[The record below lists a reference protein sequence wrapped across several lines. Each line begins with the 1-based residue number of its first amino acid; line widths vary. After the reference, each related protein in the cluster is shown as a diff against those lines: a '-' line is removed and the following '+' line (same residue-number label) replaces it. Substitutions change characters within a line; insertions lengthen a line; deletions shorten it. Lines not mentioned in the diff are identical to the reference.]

1 MMPVPEDEL
10 VARAVERSAWE
21 YGKVGLLID
30 DSPECSIRVARALYG
45 CDALPKWWSLVRSI
59 GCACTAL
66 KKVSELLSDPSF
78 RPLRVFIIV
87 DRYLPPGCGGGS
99 AIAWYEGEDPQG
111 HGELVEAMNG
121 HVSKILKSKQTE
133 KEKEIPPGWTEE
145 TACLVRFVTSFP
157 VISTAGTGGAATRR
171 KREPDIPWQMRS
183 VELLQ
188 KERREIRQSKRWEC
202 LLRFGPEDRARI
214 FKEEESPPSWMDVKV
229 ARWQARTWSET
240 LQHLV
245 KMFDNKERMIL
256 ITGAGASLSTSPMS
270 PGILPTHEIVR
281 RVCSEIISNR
291 PEPRPRP
298 APPDCVCRSQHPP
311 AGPARTG
318 DPLPAKTPVG
328 RLIQQ
333 VVSGKPLEFKLEEV
347 CSPELH
353 EGAMDTFRTFHRL
366 FRRELYKRD
375 YGFAYHHWLL
385 ARLPWTAVIT
395 TNFDGF
401 HERASAAVARMLS
414 TDEQERLRVLSL
426 GSIASSE
433 PPTLGWDTSGQQ
445 QGSAERMGESRLF
458 KPYGSLYS
466 PTGELALG
474 VKEVFDFQ
482 GRFEAALRKALS
494 PVWVSGPAH
503 AGAIVV
509 IGQSMRDELVR
520 TVLEKLKGRLA
531 RYKLVW
537 VDPNAFARCQLT
549 PASEQT
555 LWETRVR
562 KKMKGRGTGAPPEG
576 LTDDS
581 KQANERA
588 CSGPVPAT
596 TLEFVYDLWTVYR
609 SKGKT

>member
-1 MMPVPEDEL
+1 MTPAPEGL
-10 VARAVERSAWE
+10 VARALQRSAWE
-21 YGKVGLLID
+21 YGKIGLLID
-30 DSPECSIRVARALYG
+30 DSPECSTRVARALYG
-45 CDALPKWWSLVRSI
+45 SDALPKWWSLVRSI

-66 KKVSELLSDPSF
+66 QKVSELLSDPSF

-87 DRYLPPGCGGGS
+87 DRYMPPGCGGGS

-111 HGELVEAMNG
+111 HGELVDAMNG
-121 HVSKILKSKQTE
+121 HVSKILKAKQTE
-133 KEKEIPPGWTEE
+133 KEILPGWTEE
-145 TACLVRFVTSFP
+145 TTCLVWFVTSFP

-171 KREPDIPWQMRS
+171 KREPGVPWQMRS

-188 KERREIRQSKRWEC
+188 KERRELRQSKRWEC
-202 LLRFGPEDRARI
+202 LLRFGPEGTARI
-214 FKEEESPPSWMDVKV
+214 FKKKESPPSWMDVKV
-229 ARWQARTWSET
+229 ARWQARTWRET
-240 LQHLV
+240 LENLV
-245 KMFDNKERMIL
+245 KMFANKERMIL
-256 ITGAGASLSTSPMS
+256 ITGAGASLSASPLS

-281 RVCSEIISNR
+281 RVCREIISNR

-298 APPDCVCRSQHPP
+298 APPDCVCRSQDLPGP
-311 AGPARTG
+311 AGTD

-333 VVSGKPLEFKLEEV
+333 VVSGRPLEFKLEEV

-401 HERASAAVARMLS
+401 HERASAAVARMLA

-433 PPTLGWDTSGQQ
+433 PPTSGWDTSGQQ

-474 VKEVFDFQ
+474 VMEVFDFQ
-482 GRFEAALRKALS
+482 GHFETALRKALTA
-494 PVWVSGPAH
+494 VSGPA
-503 AGAIVV
+503 APGAIVV

-520 TVLEKLKGRLA
+520 SVLENLEGELA
-531 RYKLVW
+531 DYQLLW
-537 VDPNAFARCQLT
+537 VDPNSFARCQLT
-549 PASEQT
+549 PASKQT
-555 LWETRVR
+555 LWETWGKER
-562 KKMKGRGTGAPPEG
+562 MKGRGTGTPPKGVTGGAQQE
-576 LTDDS
+576 
-581 KQANERA
+581 NERA

-596 TLEFVYDLWTVYR
+596 ALEFVYDLWTDYR
-609 SKGKT
+609 SKRKT